1 MLVSLNEIKKYISLD
16 DLTVEQIANGLT
28 FAGIEVEEIKHMAE
42 GTNLVI
48 GEVVKCVAH
57 PDSDHL
63 HVLDVNLGEK
73 YGINQIVCGAP
84 NAREGL
90 KVIVARV
97 GAKLPKVEI
106 KKGIIRGVE
115 SNGMCCS
122 LLELGVDSKYLN
134 EKQIAGI
141 EELAKDAPVGE
152 ENVLGY
158 LGLDDVV
165 LNLNVLANRPDLLSV
180 FNVVR
185 ELGAIFDRE
194 FNIPESLPVLENF
207 KTTLKVGSDTDK
219 CTQFSGKEIKGIVIK
234 DSPDWMKRSLEAMGV
249 RSINNIAD
257 IGNYVMLMTGQPL
270 HMYDA
275 DKLAALSLEARS
287 DYEGDFVALDEKT
300 YKVLPGDIVIAC
312 NKKPMCLGGVMGSLE
327 CAVDEKS
334 THIVIEAASFDGAS
348 IRRTSN
354 RLGLASESSSR
365 FVKGTCHFQAEFV
378 LEFAA
383 SLIKEYCEG
392 KEFSNDVHYQQE
404 KYEQVVVHTSVK
416 KINGRLGTSF
426 SREDIQG
433 VMDRLHFGL
442 DKSCSDDDLEIRI
455 PKYRLDIS
463 CDADISEEVIR
474 LLGYENVKSELPCLD
489 VQVGALSLEQERL
502 KNIREYLLN
511 RGLDECLTY
520 SLVSEKEVGLFNLLN
535 NEEPY
540 VLLNPLTDEHSH
552 FRTHVLHSLLEVA
565 NYNIARQAKSLALFE
580 TSHVQSKESRS
591 DHLAVV
597 LVGNALTRGS
607 MEKIPYDFFHMK
619 GLVDGVMELLGIE
632 QSRYKF
638 ERLTDHL
645 EELHPGKSAGLY
657 FQNKLIGVLGE
668 LHPLKVNEYD
678 LGKNPVVVMELK
690 LDELLSSKVS
700 VIKMKPIPR
709 FPSMSRDLAFVVKKE
724 IAVKDIIK
732 TIRVTGK
739 GIVVNA
745 EVFDVYEGEHIE
757 EGKKSIAIS
766 ITYQKDEGT
775 LTEKEVTDVEDKIK
789 FELLKTYHAE
799 LRS

>member
-1 MLVSLNEIKKYISLD
+1 MLVSLNEIKKYMSLD
-16 DLTVEQIANGLT
+16 GFTPEQIANGLT
-28 FAGIEVEEIKHMAE
+28 FAGIEVEEITTKAS

-48 GEVVKCVAH
+48 GEILECIAH

-63 HVLDVNLGEK
+63 HVLQVNLGEK
-73 YGINQIVCGAP
+73 YGVTQIVCGAP
-84 NAREGL
+84 NARKGL

-97 GAKLPKVEI
+97 GAVLPKIEI
-106 KKGIIRGVE
+106 KKGVIRGQE

-122 LLELGVDSKYLN
+122 LLELGVDAKYLS
-134 EKQIAGI
+134 EKQVNGI
-141 EELAKDAPVGE
+141 EELPEDAPVGE

-180 FNVVR
+180 YNVIR
-185 ELGAIFDRE
+185 ELGAILDVSY
-194 FNIPESLPVLENF
+194 NIPTYDVKETFKSSLSVDSATE
-207 KTTLKVGSDTDK
+207 K
-219 CTQFSGKEIKGIVIK
+219 CSQFNGREIKGIVIK
-234 DSPDWMKRSLEAMGV
+234 DSPAFMKAALESMGI
-249 RSINNIAD
+249 RSINNIVD

-275 DKLAALSLEARS
+275 DKLEKLSLEARN

-300 YKVLPGDIVIAC
+300 YKILPGDIVISC
-312 NKKPMCLGGVMGSLE
+312 NGKPMCLGGVMGSLA
-327 CAVDEKS
+327 CAVDENSK
-334 THIVIEAASFDGAS
+334 HIVIEAASFDGAS

-354 RLGLASESSSR
+354 RLGLTSESSSR
-365 FVKGTCHFQAEFV
+365 FVKGTNHFQAKYV
-378 LEFAA
+378 LDMATDLILKYCDGREV
-383 SLIKEYCEG
+383 SDIKEY
-392 KEFSNDVHYQQE
+392 
-404 KYEQVVVHTSVK
+404 QVENYTQKVINTSVN
-416 KINGRLGTSF
+416 KINNRLGTEF
-426 SREDIQG
+426 NFKQIKD
-433 VMDRLHFGL
+433 VLNRLNFVVEGNA
-442 DKSCSDDDLEIRI
+442 DNFKVFV
-455 PKYRLDIS
+455 PQYRLDVT

-474 LLGYENVKSELPCLD
+474 LLGYENVKSVLPCLD

-511 RGLDECLTY
+511 RGLDECITY
-520 SLVSEKEVGLFNLLN
+520 SLVSEKEIGLFNLLN

-540 VLLNPLTDEHSH
+540 VLLNPLTDERSH
-552 FRTHVLHSLLEVA
+552 FRTHVLHSLLKVA
-565 NYNIARQAKSLALFE
+565 SYNIARQAKSLALFE
-580 TSHVQSKESRS
+580 TSHVQSKTSRA
-591 DHLAVV
+591 DHLAIV
-597 LVGNALTRGS
+597 LAGSALTRGS
-607 MEKIPYDFFHMK
+607 MEKVNYDFYHMK

-645 EELHPGKSAGLY
+645 DELHPGKSAGLY

-678 LGKNPVVVMELK
+678 LGKNLVVVLELK

-700 VIKMKPIPR
+700 VTKMKPIAR
-709 FPSMSRDLAFVVKKE
+709 FPSMSRDLAFVVSKD

-739 GIVVNA
+739 GIVTNA
-745 EVFDVYEGEHIE
+745 EVFDVYEGDHIE
-757 EGKKSIAIS
+757 SGKKSVAIS
-766 ITYQKDEGT
+766 ITYQKEDIT
-775 LTEKEVTDVEDKIK
+775 LTEKEVSDVEDKIK

-799 LRS
+799 LRG